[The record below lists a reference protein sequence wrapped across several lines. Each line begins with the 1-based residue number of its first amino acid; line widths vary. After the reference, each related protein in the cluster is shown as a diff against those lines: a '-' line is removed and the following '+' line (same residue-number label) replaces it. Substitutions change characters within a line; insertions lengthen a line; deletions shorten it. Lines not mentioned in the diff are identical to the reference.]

1 MNQAVFDEF
10 ARVLEPKY
18 KGPVLNYK
26 QTHPHLIQKA
36 TIYNDVK
43 YVSVEAKNYSL
54 RSREDYMFVVEKLK
68 AFKRKLK
75 KVTLTK
81 NILNKIDNLKKNNK
95 KN

>member
-1 MNQAVFDEF
+1 MFDEF
-10 ARVLEPKY
+10 ARVLKPKY

-26 QTHPHLIQKA
+26 QTHPHLIQNT

-54 RSREDYMFVVEKLK
+54 RSREDYVFVEKLK
-68 AFKRKLK
+68 AFKRKPK

-81 NILNKIDNLKKNNK
+81 NILNKIDTLIKKK
-95 KN
+95 